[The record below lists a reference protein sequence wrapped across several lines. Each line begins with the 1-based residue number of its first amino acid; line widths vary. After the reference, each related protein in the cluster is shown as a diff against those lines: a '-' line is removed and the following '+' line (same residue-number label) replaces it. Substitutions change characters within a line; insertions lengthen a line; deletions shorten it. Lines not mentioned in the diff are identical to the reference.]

1 MNGFRAPHCR
11 SRPPHLH
18 RRVCASAASLPR
30 GPTWPHSVGASSVLS
45 SDPWGCALVRLA
57 FPARLAPAPLPFA
70 AFCAPML
77 LGAGPGGAP
86 VPPAWACPSV
96 RGSRAGY
103 LAYTATP
110 RGVKVRVP
118 RPSPMC
124 PAGVLSPT
132 FGPPGPR
139 GRSPQQNFGAA
150 RCIPRGWSVGD
161 LLASPWEETV
171 GRPGVIALH
180 LPHLVEFRCHC
191 PSPHAQHTRRPVR
204 TWDSQVAQ

>member
-30 GPTWPHSVGASSVLS
+30 GPTWPHSIGASSSCPLIPGAAPWCVSLS
-45 SDPWGCALVRLA
+45 RPALHPLQC
-57 FPARLAPAPLPFA
+57 PLPPSVHR
-70 AFCAPML
+70 CCCVLDQEERLCPL
-77 LGAGPGGAP
+77 QC
-86 VPPAWACPSV
+86 ACPSV

-103 LAYTATP
+103 GAYTATP

-132 FGPPGPR
+132 SSPPGPR
-139 GRSPQQNFGAA
+139 GESPQQNFGAA
-150 RCIPRGWSVGD
+150 GRIPPGWSVGD
-161 LLASPWEETV
+161 PLASPWEETV
-171 GRPGVIALH
+171 GRPGVIALR

-191 PSPHAQHTRRPVR
+191 PSPHAQHARRPVL